1 MAWNDDRVEL
11 LKKLWADGLSASQ
24 IAGRLGG
31 VTRNAVIGK
40 VHRLGLSGRA
50 TTSRMKSHRP
60 RARAQAAKRLMKP
73 RFANVGNP
81 ALRNLY
87 LGDTEP
93 YVPPA
98 EELVIPAQRAQ
109 IHPDAHRNLLP
120 LADRRPAA
128 GRFPLLRQEEDR
140 GPALLRGACAPCLPA
155 AAGAPSRS
163 RLRAGGGGRLRA
175 GAGPRFECRS
185 DGADAA
191 GREGCRVTEQLCQ
204 RGRWQRC
211 GGKTGS
217 AAGCSSRS
225 SFLCGIDTIGAEPH
239 KFAP

>member
-1 MAWNDDRVEL
+1 LLLVENQGMAWNDERVEL
-11 LKKLWADGLSASQ
+11 LKKLWSDGLSASQ

-60 RARAQAAKRLMKP
+60 RVRTQATKRLAKP

-98 EELVIPAQRAQ
+98 EELVIPLNERKYIQTLTESCCRWPIGDPQQTDFHFCGKKKIPGLPYCEVHARRAFQ
-109 IHPDAHRNLLP
+109 PPQARRRDYVPAVVTTPDTA
-120 LADRRPAA
+120 PAS
-128 GRFPLLRQEEDR
+128 
-140 GPALLRGACAPCLPA
+140 AP
-155 AAGAPSRS
+155 
-163 RLRAGGGGRLRA
+163 
-175 GAGPRFECRS
+175 
-185 DGADAA
+185 D
-191 GREGCRVTEQLCQ
+191 V
-204 RGRWQRC
+204 
-211 GGKTGS
+211 
-217 AAGCSSRS
+217 
-225 SFLCGIDTIGAEPH
+225 DTPVASNA
-239 KFAP
+239 KAVA